1 MTFDLLDAVRPKDGW
16 FCVVGIKGRSVV
28 QKLVR
33 TREEVDDQTAEFVAD
48 GRNAFF
54 AVAKFLTGEDRKKDN
69 VQSLK
74 AFWLDID
81 CGPTKAEVNE
91 KTGRPDGYATQED
104 GLVALEEFCELIGLP
119 KPILVNSGRG
129 IHVYWALTEEV
140 TREQWEPVAS
150 RLRELCFTHDLYVDP
165 AVFEVARILRVPGT
179 LNFKDDPAKPVSVVQ
194 EADPIDFNELRDI
207 LGVEDKVETLPK
219 RELTALGQQFAD
231 ASINKFSKIMVRSG
245 KGDGCQQLLSCYE
258 DRETLAEPR
267 WFNALSVAKFCVD
280 KDSAIH
286 KLSSDHP
293 DYNPNDVEHKIKHIL
308 GPHTCEKFEEN
319 NPGGCDSCPFKGK
332 IKSPIVLGR
341 EIEKASEVDN
351 IISIEEDGVEEKY
364 KIPEYPF
371 PFFRGKTGG
380 IWHDPP
386 DDEKEPVLVYEHDL
400 YVLKRMKDPIK
411 KDVAVFK
418 LHTPHDG
425 VLEFVIPNAQLT
437 ESKEVRRLLAEHGV
451 LCSSKQKSE
460 LLSWYITASVREM
473 QTKKKAEL
481 MRLQFGWA
489 DNDSKFII
497 GDREIT
503 PDGTFHTPPSPSTET
518 FVEHMQKAGS
528 FEKWK
533 DIFNIY
539 GKKGL
544 EPQAFATLSAFGAP
558 IFKHTGQQGA
568 LISLVAEGSGDGK
581 STVLYMQNSVWGHP
595 RALTALKGDTMNAKF
610 MRLGIHNNLPVTM
623 DEMTECDPREV
634 SDLAYGVSQ
643 GKGKDRMKQS
653 ANELRKNLTNW
664 CTLVT
669 TSANSSFYE
678 TLSAAKNR
686 PEAEMMRIIEYKIP
700 TDEEI
705 KNDLA
710 MKFELDIS
718 LTENYGHAGDIY
730 AEYLVNNLEEVKQAI
745 RQIQTKAD
753 REFKITQK
761 ERFWSAIIAANI
773 TGGIIAKNLGLIDW
787 DIQRIY
793 QWCGSVMLPE
803 LREDVRTPVDDSV
816 STVGDFINRHTPNIL
831 VVNDAVDSRANM
843 PTLPLMEPRGSLLIR
858 YEPDTKMMYISAK
871 AFKEDC
877 VKYRLNYKGIM
888 KDLQKKGVMVGNG
901 TVLKRLSKG
910 MKISGPATRCMV
922 LDCDN
927 SEFLDVES
935 MFEEA
940 INAGGESQL
949 SD

>member
-1 MTFDLLDAVRPKDGW
+1 MTFDLLDAVQPKDGW
-16 FCVVGIKGRSVV
+16 FCAVGIKGRSIV
-28 QKLVR
+28 QKLVQ
-33 TREEVDDQTAEFVAD
+33 TREELDELAEQFVAD
-48 GRNAFF
+48 KRNAFF
-54 AVAKFLTGEDRKKDN
+54 AVAKFQTDADRKKDN

-91 KTGRPDGYATQED
+91 KTGRPDGYADQDSGKE
-104 GLVALEEFCELIGLP
+104 ALDAFCELVGLP
-119 KPILVNSGRG
+119 EPILVNSGRG

-140 TREQWEPVAS
+140 TREQWEPVAH
-150 RLRELCFTHDLYVDP
+150 RLRELCFTHELYVDP
-165 AVFEVARILRVPGT
+165 AVFEVARVLRVPGT

-207 LGVEDKVETLPK
+207 LGVEDKVETAPK

-231 ASINKFSKIMVRSG
+231 ATTNSFKKIMIRSG
-245 KGDGCQQLLSCYE
+245 NGDGCQQLLSCYE
-258 DRETLAEPR
+258 DRETLVEPR
-267 WFNALSVAKFCVD
+267 WFNALSVAKFCTD
-280 KDSAIH
+280 KDKAIH

-293 DYNPNDVEHKIKHIL
+293 DYDPGEVEHKIKHIL

-319 NPGGCDSCPFKGK
+319 NPGGCDGCPFKGK

-341 EIEKASEVDN
+341 EVEKASEMDN

-380 IWHDPP
+380 IWYDSANA
-386 DDEKEPVLVYEHDL
+386 EEEPVLVYEHDL

-425 VLEFVIPNAQLT
+425 VLEFIIPNSQLT
-437 ESKEVRRLLAEHGV
+437 EPREVRKLLAEHGV
-451 LCSSKQKSE
+451 LCGASKKSE

-503 PDGTFHTPPSPSTET
+503 ADGTYHTPPSPSTET
-518 FVEHMQKAGS
+518 FVEHLQKAGS

-533 DIFNIY
+533 EIFSIY
-539 GKKGL
+539 GRKGL
-544 EPQAFATLSAFGAP
+544 EPQAFATLCAFGAP
-558 IFKHTGQQGA
+558 IFKYTGQQGA
-568 LISLVAEGSGDGK
+568 LVSLVAEGSGDGK

-595 RALTALKGDTMNAKF
+595 KNLTGLKADTMNAKF
-610 MRLGIHNNLPVTM
+610 MRLGVHNNLSVTL
-623 DEMTECDPREV
+623 DEMTECAPQEV

-643 GKGKDRMKQS
+643 GKWKERMKQS
-653 ANELRKNLTNW
+653 TNELRKNLTNW

-678 TLSAAKNR
+678 ALAAAKNR

-700 TDEEI
+700 TSEEI
-705 KNDLA
+705 ANDVTSKY
-710 MKFELDIS
+710 KFDIELP
-718 LTENYGHAGDIY
+718 ENYGHAGDIY
-730 AEYLVNNLEEVKQAI
+730 AEYLVNNLEEVKAAI
-745 RQIQTKAD
+745 RQIQEKVD

-773 TGGIIAKNLGLIDW
+773 TGGLIARNLGLIDW
-787 DIQRIY
+787 DVMRIY
-793 QWCGSVMLPE
+793 QWCGAKLLPE
-803 LREDVRTPVDDSV
+803 LREDVRTPVDDV
-816 STVGDFINRHTPNIL
+816 VAVIGDFINRHLQNIL
-831 VVNDAVDSRANM
+831 VVNDEVDSRSKM
-843 PTLPLMEPRGSLLIR
+843 PTLPLMEPRGNLFIR
-858 YEPDTKMMYISAK
+858 YEPDTKLMYISAK

-877 VKYRLNYKGIM
+877 VKYRLNYKGIL
-888 KDLQKKGVMVGNG
+888 KDLTKKGI
-901 TVLKRLSKG
+901 LKETTYKRMSKG
-910 MKISGPATRCMV
+910 MKISSPATRALV

-927 SEFLDVES
+927 SEFLDVDAMLEV
-935 MFEEA
+935 EETVD
-940 INAGGESQL
+940 AGGEGQL
-949 SD
+949 RD